1 MNNLKYFSVFLL
13 YTFFSHA
20 QNNIALEVFYSYSLD
35 FSTAPAY
42 NVNSRL
48 ILDSKSSIYE
58 IDHIGTLNNVK
69 ETNLSL
75 VDIDDGFSNNTSII
89 VPSEENEYVYKSFD
103 DNIVNYSDDISFKE
117 FIISDKMPDLIW
129 EFKDEQKTILEFNCK
144 RATTSFRGRKY
155 EAFYSEEIALNNG
168 PWLFQGLPG
177 LILEVN
183 CIKANDLVF
192 KIQANSIRQL
202 DSLELDI
209 VNPYDKKNTIS
220 WKNFLT
226 TYRKKYDQTLRDNM
240 TPSGPSYSLVKKSI
254 MTYIED

>member
-13 YTFFSHA
+13 FTFISHG
-20 QNNIALEVFYSYSLD
+20 QNNITLEVFYSYSLD
-35 FSTAPAY
+35 FSTAPVY

-48 ILDSKSSIYE
+48 ILDAQSSVYE
-58 IDHIGTLNNVK
+58 IDHIGTLKNAK
-69 ETNLSL
+69 ETNLSTFNN
-75 VDIDDGFSNNTSII
+75 DDEFSNNTSII
-89 VPSEENEYVYKSFD
+89 VASEENEYVYKSFD

-117 FIISDKMPDLIW
+117 FIISDKIPDLIW
-129 EFKDEQKTILEFNCK
+129 EFTDEEKTLLEFNCK
-144 RATTSFRGRKY
+144 RATTLFRGRKY

-183 CIKANDLVF
+183 CIEANDLFF
-192 KIQANSIRQL
+192 KIKAYSIRQL
-202 DSLELDI
+202 DSVELDI
-209 VNPYDKKNTIS
+209 ANPYAKKKNIS